1 MYRKFIYI
9 LAGFLV
15 LVFLV
20 GCGQQTLQTIQ
31 VEPTEI
37 HATQAADPTSV
48 PTTVETEEA
57 TEPTDEPPV
66 DEVVESSSG
75 DVPEDEC
82 LNCHSDKQRLI
93 DTAKPEE
100 EVVSESSGE
109 G

>member
-15 LVFLV
+15 LVFLF
-20 GCGQQTLQTIQ
+20 GCGQQTPQSMQ
-31 VEPTEI
+31 VEPTET
-37 HATQAADPTSV
+37 HTTQQVELTSV
-48 PTTVETEEA
+48 PTKVETEEA

-66 DEVVESSSG
+66 DEVVESSPD

-100 EVVSESSGE
+100 
-109 G
+109 